1 MIMKKKNVFLV
12 IFLLVT
18 HVVVLAQNAITVSG
32 VVSEANGQPLPGATV
47 LVKGTSIGTQT
58 DIDGNYVL
66 DNVPTDGTLVFSY
79 IGFTTQESEVN
90 NQNTINVSLQEDTQ
104 RLDEVVIVG
113 YGEQKRSDITG
124 AVVSVKSE
132 EIVKLPTL
140 TAVQSIQG
148 KVAGVNIVA
157 NDAPGATPTVIVRG
171 VGTALAGREPFYV
184 VDGQPLQ
191 DIRSINPADIESIEF
206 LKGASY
212 ANIYGIRAANGV
224 ILVTTKKGREGK
236 IQFTFDSFFGMRSVL
251 NRVEMA
257 NGEQYRQFFNEEN
270 AAING
275 PQLAPN
281 QQYDTDW
288 YDELLQTGTV
298 QSYNFSVSGAS
309 EKVNYFLSY
318 NFYDEE
324 GILEDSKY
332 SRGNIRSN
340 NTFRLF
346 DDKVRIIQNLNIT
359 YTNENPKDFR
369 VFNDAYRQS
378 PLVPV
383 RYEDGRFGQSFYN
396 QTTGIVGFEAADGES
411 IGRLNSAGN
420 PVGQLF
426 FDDLNL
432 STTTLQGQITA
443 EADITDYLKATG
455 RFGATQGFVKRNE
468 FDPIRQRWLNAD
480 PVRTVAQFEEGRSDA
495 DGDGVISTEF
505 ANNRFQTRDEE
516 FFRWNLEG
524 FLTFDKSFDQHNVS
538 ATLGLSRENFGGR
551 EILVAEGFDVFD
563 EPRLRSLGRR
573 TSSFFDNTLDQIFN
587 QSTNLQSYFARAEY
601 DFAEKYFVRAVI
613 RRDGTSDF
621 ITGENFFDNFPAF
634 SVGWTLTEEN
644 FLKENKVLNFL
655 KVFGGWGQLGNANVP
670 INVQQVLTNGTS
682 TGPNQNT
689 NYVFGPT
696 QELIFGAAFGS
707 PVFPLQWEVTEEFEA
722 GFDFAML
729 DRKLSGTFT
738 YYDRNNTNAIIN
750 VQNTLNSA
758 AEGDFLAQAAEVS
771 NSGVEVLVNW
781 RDRVSE
787 DFSYNVGVNF
797 STNRNRVENVVPG
810 FDGEVGGSLANGQ
823 ITKRLQEGQ
832 PLFAWW
838 LLEAD
843 GVWQNQEE
851 IDNNPSVGNA
861 RPGHLRYVDQNDDG
875 VIDDRDK
882 RFFDSYLP
890 TFNYGITIGA
900 QYKNFDFSLDG
911 FGVGGNKV
919 YNGLANTRLQSV
931 NISEEVFNN
940 RWTGEGSTNSAPGA
954 DRDALASSFWL
965 EDGDF
970 FRINNITIGYTFNQM
985 GFLDRARLYF
995 TAQNPFMFT
1004 NYSGF
1009 TPELNRSGT
1018 DAAGNPE
1025 FGNPRFGTGIELDAY
1040 PTTRTFIVGLN
1051 VQI

>member
-1 MIMKKKNVFLV
+1 MKKKSLFLS
-12 IFLLVT
+12 ILLFLS
-18 HVVVLAQNAITVSG
+18 VVVVFSQDVVNLSGLVSDSAG
-32 VVSEANGQPLPGATV
+32 TPLPGATV
-47 LVKGTSIGTQT
+47 ILKGTSTGTQT
-58 DIDGNYVL
+58 DFDGNYTL
-66 DNVPTDGTLVFSY
+66 NNVPTNATLVFSY
-79 IGFTTQESEVN
+79 IGYVAQEIVVN
-90 NQNTINVSLQEDTQ
+90 DQIVINVSLQEDTQ
-104 RLDEVVIVG
+104 LLDEVVVVG

-124 AVVSVKSE
+124 AVVSIKSE
-132 EIVKLPTL
+132 EIVKIPAL
-140 TAVQSIQG
+140 TATQSIQG
-148 KVAGVNIVA
+148 KVAGVNIIA

-171 VGTALAGREPFYV
+171 LGTALGGRQPFFV

-224 ILVTTKKGREGK
+224 ILITTKKGKKGK
-236 IQFTFDSFFGMRSVL
+236 INFNFDTFFGLRTVL
-251 NRVEMA
+251 NQVEMA
-257 NGEQYRQFFNEEN
+257 NGAQYTQFFNEEN
-270 AAING
+270 AAIGG
-275 PQLAPN
+275 PQLQTN
-281 QQYDTDW
+281 QRFDTDW
-288 YDELLQTGTV
+288 YDELLQTGRII
-298 QSYNFSVSGAS
+298 SNNFSVSGAS
-309 EKVNYFLSY
+309 ETVDYFLSY

-324 GILEDSKY
+324 GILSDNKF
-332 SRGNIRSN
+332 SRGSIRSN
-340 NTFRLF
+340 NTFHLF
-346 DDKVRIIQNLNIT
+346 DDKFRIIQNLNVT
-359 YTNENPKDFR
+359 YTNETPKPFGA
-369 VFNDAYRQS
+369 FNNAFRQS

-383 RYEDGRFGQSFYN
+383 FYDNGRFGQSFYN

-411 IGRLNSAGN
+411 IGRLNTAGN
-420 PVGQLF
+420 PVSQVF
-426 FDDLNL
+426 FNDENRN
-432 STTTLQGQITA
+432 TTTIQGQITA
-443 EADITDYLKATG
+443 EVDITKGLKFTG
-455 RFGATQGFVKRNE
+455 RFGATQFFSKRNI
-468 FDPIRQRWLNAD
+468 FTPIRQQWLNAD
-480 PVRTVAQFEEGRSDA
+480 PVRTEEQFEEGRADL

-505 ANNRFQTRDEE
+505 ANNSFNVRDEE

-524 FLTFDKSFDQHNVS
+524 FLTYDKSFGKHNLSTTV
-538 ATLGLSRENFGGR
+538 GISRENFGGR
-551 EILVAEGFDVFD
+551 EIVEAEGFDVFD

-573 TSSFFDNTLDQIFN
+573 TSSFFDNTVEQEFN

-601 DFAEKYFVRAVI
+601 DYAEKYFVRAVI
-613 RRDGTSDF
+613 RRDGTSTF
-621 ITGENFFDNFPAF
+621 ITDENFFDNFPAF

-644 FLKENKVLNFL
+644 FLKDNTLLDFF

-670 INVQQVLTNGTS
+670 INVQQINTDPDSG
-682 TGPNQNT
+682 NQ
-689 NYVFGPT
+689 NYVFGPS
-696 QELIFGAAFGS
+696 QELIFGASFGS
-707 PVFPLQWEVTEEFEA
+707 PVFPLQWEITEEWEA

-758 AEGDFLAQAAEVS
+758 AEGNFLAQAAEVS
-771 NSGVEVLVNW
+771 NTGVELLLNW
-781 RDRVSE
+781 RDTVGD
-787 DFSYNVGVNF
+787 DFQYNVGVNF

-810 FDGEVGGSLANGQ
+810 FDGQVGGSLNNGQ

-832 PLFAWW
+832 PIFAWW

-851 IDNNPSVGNA
+851 IDNNASVGNA

-882 RFFDSYLP
+882 IFFDNYIP

-900 QYKNFDFSLDG
+900 QYKNFDFSFDG

-931 NISEEVFNN
+931 NISEEVFNS
-940 RWTGEGSTNSAPGA
+940 RWTGEGSTNAAPGA

-970 FRINNITIGYTFNQM
+970 FRINNITLGYTFDQLQ
-985 GFLDRARLYF
+985 GFLNRARLYV

-1009 TPELNRSGT
+1009 TPELL
-1018 DAAGNPE
+1018 GNGVP
-1025 FGNPRFGTGIELDAY
+1025 NQTAGIELQAY
-1040 PTTRTFIVGLN
+1040 PTTRTFILGLN

>member
-1 MIMKKKNVFLV
+1 MKKNNQ
-12 IFLLVT
+12 FLLILLFFTNVA
-18 HVVVLAQNAITVSG
+18 VLSQSTITVSG
-32 VVSEANGQPLPGATV
+32 VVSEVSGQPLPGASV
-47 LVKGTSIGTQT
+47 VVQGTSIGTQT
-58 DIDGNYVL
+58 DFDGNYTLDNVL
-66 DNVPTDGTLVFSY
+66 DNGTLVFSY
-79 IGFTTQESEVN
+79 IGYAPQEIAVN
-90 NQNTINVSLQEDTQ
+90 NRTVINASLQEDTQ
-104 RLDEVVIVG
+104 RLDEVVVVG

-140 TAVQSIQG
+140 TAVQAIQG

-157 NDAPGATPTVIVRG
+157 NDAPGSTPTVIVRG
-171 VGTALAGREPFYV
+171 VGTALAGRDPFYV

-224 ILVTTKKGREGK
+224 ILVTTKKGKEGK
-236 IQFTFDSFFGMRSVL
+236 ITFNFDSFFGLRSVL

-257 NGEQYRQFFNEEN
+257 NGEQYTQFFNEEN
-270 AAING
+270 AAIGG
-275 PQLAPN
+275 PQLQLN
-281 QQYDTDW
+281 QRYDTDW

-309 EKVNYFLSY
+309 KKINYFLSY

-324 GILEDSKY
+324 GILEDSRF

-340 NTFRLF
+340 NTFKLF
-346 DDKVRIIQNLNIT
+346 DDKVRVIQNLNIT
-359 YTNENPKDFR
+359 YTNENPKGFDA
-369 VFNDAYRQS
+369 FNTAFRQS

-383 RYEDGRFGQSFYN
+383 RYDNGRFGQSFYN
-396 QTTGIVGFEAADGES
+396 ETTGIVGFEGAEGDV
-411 IGRLNSAGN
+411 IGRLNNAGN
-420 PVGQLF
+420 PVADVF
-426 FDDLNL
+426 FDDVNQN
-432 STTTLQGQITA
+432 TTTLQGQITL
-443 EADITDYLKATG
+443 EADITEYLTATG
-455 RFGATQGFVKRNE
+455 RFGATQGFLKRNE
-468 FDPIRQRWLNAD
+468 FEPIRQQWLNAD
-480 PVRTVAQFEEGRSDA
+480 PTRTVEQFEFERSDP
-495 DGDGVISTEF
+495 DGDGIISTVF
-505 ANNRFQTRDEE
+505 ANNRFETRDEE
-516 FFRWNLEG
+516 FFRWNVEG
-524 FLTFDKSFDQHNVS
+524 FLTFDKSFGQHNLS
-538 ATLGLSRENFGGR
+538 ATVGLSRENFGGR
-551 EILVAEGFDVFD
+551 EILEAEGFDVFD
-563 EPRLRSLGRR
+563 QPRLRNLNLR
-573 TSSFFDNTLDQIFN
+573 TSAFFDNTVTQEFN

-601 DFAEKYFVRAVI
+601 DFAGKYFLRAVI

-621 ITGENFFDNFPAF
+621 ITDENFFDNFPAF
-634 SVGWTLTEEN
+634 SLGWTLTEEN
-644 FLKENKVLNFL
+644 FLKDNSVLNFL

-670 INVQQVLTNGTS
+670 INVQQVNTDPDSG
-682 TGPNQNT
+682 NQ

-696 QELIFGAAFGS
+696 QELIFGASFGS

-781 RDRVSE
+781 RDRVGS
-787 DFSYNVGVNF
+787 DFTYNIGVNF

-810 FDGEVGGSLANGQ
+810 FDGEVGGGLANGQ

-851 IDNNPSVGNA
+851 IDNNASVGNA
-861 RPGHLRYVDQNDDG
+861 RPGHLRYVDQNEDG

-882 RFFDSYLP
+882 RFFDNYLP
-890 TFNYGITIGA
+890 TFNYGVTIGA

-931 NISEEVFNN
+931 NISEEVFNS

-970 FRINNITIGYTFNQM
+970 FRINNITLGYTINNM
-985 GFLDRARLYF
+985 GFLNRARLYF

-1004 NYSGF
+1004 DYSGF
-1009 TPELNRSGT
+1009 TPELNQSGT
-1018 DAAGNPE
+1018 DAAGNPT
-1025 FGNPRFGTGIELDAY
+1025 FGNPRFGTGIELNAY
-1040 PTTRTFIVGLN
+1040 PTTRTFILGLS